1 MAETKFS
8 FNVLN
13 VGQGSMQLI
22 EEGDL
27 TNIVVDC
34 NISKAPELV
43 HRYFGRRKVDHID
56 IVALTGTDQ
65 DHADANGLQ
74 MLINFVEGRI
84 GQVWY
89 PAYET
94 DTDNWKEMLKLINE
108 LKEKGT
114 KVWKPTAG
122 EFRTIN
128 GLTVRVLSPAAGGSA
143 TSNDASLVLKITGDE
158 VGILLPGDCESEERW
173 NEIVNTYGHW
183 LPSHILVAAHH
194 GSKNG
199 CVEAA
204 IELIAPQYTVISC
217 GEDNQHGHPEDEA
230 VDIYQEHTSGEVY
243 ITHEVGTLL
252 FESDGKTI
260 TSVVPNAGQDEAGR
274 KLAESMV
281 KSLAGRARRSTTA
294 QTLGTAATLGDAA
307 RRARPYQNAP
317 RDRVGFGRV

>member
-34 NISKAPELV
+34 NIAKAPELV
-43 HRYFGRRKVDHID
+43 RRYLGRRKVDHID
-56 IVALTGTDQ
+56 VVALTGTDQ
-65 DHADANGLQ
+65 DHADPNGFQ

-84 GQVWY
+84 GEIWY
-89 PAYET
+89 PAYEA
-94 DTDNWKEMLKLINE
+94 DTDSWKEMLKLIVG

-114 KVWKPTAG
+114 KVSKPTAG
-122 EFRTIN
+122 EIRTVN
-128 GLTVRVLSPAAGGSA
+128 GLTVRVLSPAAGGA
-143 TSNDASLVLKITGDE
+143 ETSNDASLVLKITGDD

-173 NEIVNTYGHW
+173 KAIIRAYGHW
-183 LPSHILVAAHH
+183 LPSQILVAPHH
-194 GSKNG
+194 GSRNG
-199 CVEAA
+199 CVEGA
-204 IELIAPQYTVISC
+204 IELIAPEYTVISC
-217 GEDNQHGHPEDEA
+217 GEDNQHDHPDDEA
-230 VDIYQEHTSGEVY
+230 VKIYQKHTSREIY

-260 TSVVPNAGQDEAGR
+260 RDVVPNAGQDEAGR

-281 KSLAGRARRSTTA
+281 KRLAGRATRLTTR
-294 QTLGTAATLGDAA
+294 TLGTAATLGDAV
-307 RRARPYQNAP
+307 RGARPHQNAP
-317 RDRVGFGRV
+317 QDRVGFGRV